1 VSLLQLLLHCR
12 AATICGA
19 IPFCSHPLLLLLL
32 LLPILMLL
40 LQTPQLVSLLQQ
52 CCSGERADLQLN
64 VVSALGQLARDQ
76 QVTAAAVMEAK
87 GAITFAT

>member
-1 VSLLQLLLHCR
+1 MPTL
-12 AATICGA
+12 
-19 IPFCSHPLLLLLL
+19 F
-32 LLPILMLL
+32 LL

-76 QVTAAAVMEAK
+76 QVTAAAVMEPT
-87 GAITFAT
+87 GAFHGTAGGVAGPSKTAAT

>member
-1 VSLLQLLLHCR
+1 VSLLQLLQHCR

-19 IPFCSHPLLLLLL
+19 IPFCSHPLLLLM
-32 LLPILMLL
+32 PILMLL

-52 CCSGERADLQLN
+52 CCSRDRADLQLN

-76 QVTAAAVMEAK
+76 QVTAEAVMEPK
-87 GAITFAT
+87 GANVLCK